1 MNVTDKKLEA
11 NRRNAEKSTGPKT
24 RVGKN
29 WARMNSLKHGF
40 FAKSLHFESSDD
52 ESEYYELEEGI
63 QNSLSPLGTLE
74 ELEAQRIALLAWNER
89 RLIQLIE
96 RQLAEYERPK
106 LDPQLQQF
114 IAASQFR
121 DVSLPGVP
129 ETEDELSAG
138 YSPWERR
145 ELVAT
150 IRTDQLESKRSEDP
164 SGFDGKKRDLDTNS
178 ENSGYYVEVRL
189 GQALQ
194 TLHARLAS
202 IERSY
207 ERAVNRF
214 QRLKQIRRSLPSKI

>member
-1 MNVTDKKLEA
+1 MNVTYKKLQA

-29 WARMNSLKHGF
+29 RARMNSLKHGF
-40 FAKSLHFESSDD
+40 FAKSMHFESFED
-52 ESEYYELEEGI
+52 ESEYHELEDGI
-63 QNSLSPLGTLE
+63 KNSLSPIGMLE

-89 RLIQLIE
+89 RLIRLTE

-106 LDPQLQQF
+106 LNPQLQQF

-121 DVSLPGVP
+121 DVPLPGIP
-129 ETEDELSAG
+129 EPDDQASAG
-138 YSPWERR
+138 YSAWEAR

-150 IRTDQLESKRSEDP
+150 IRNDQLESKRSED
-164 SGFDGKKRDLDTNS
+164 SLGLDEEKRDLDANS
-178 ENSGYYVEVRL
+178 ENSGCYVEVRL

-194 TLHARLAS
+194 TLQARLAS
-202 IERSY
+202 NEKSY

-214 QRLKQIRRSLPSKI
+214 RSLKQLRRSRPSKN